1 MNITF
6 FWINLFMSIIESGKV
21 NQKLCNHFI
30 LHKGSLLPQEAEAIG
45 LRDAIIWLG
54 ELGLLDVYV

>member
-1 MNITF
+1 
-6 FWINLFMSIIESGKV
+6 MSIIESGKV